1 MPTAPIDGNDLY
13 YEATGDGFPLVWCH
27 EFAGSHASWEPQV
40 RFFARHYRVITWNA
54 RGYPPSGVPET
65 LDAYSVEHS
74 VADLKGLLRHL
85 GIEEAYVG
93 GLSMGGGIALNFG
106 LSHPEMARALVLAGT
121 GSGTTDPELFRRE
134 TRASSQA
141 LLSAGG
147 MEALAGYAQGP
158 TRVQLKRK
166 DPRGWEEF
174 RSQLMAHSARG
185 SALTLEGV
193 QSRRRTIHELEDG
206 MRALQV
212 PTLIIVGDEDNAC
225 IGPGL
230 LMKRTIPRSGLVLFA
245 QSGHTVNLE
254 EPDLFNRT
262 VQDFLHAVE
271 TGAWATAE
279 VGGGEGFHTGE
290 KAPRG

>member
-1 MPTAPIDGNDLY
+1 
-13 YEATGDGFPLVWCH
+13 
-27 EFAGSHASWEPQV
+27 
-40 RFFARHYRVITWNA
+40 
-54 RGYPPSGVPET
+54 
-65 LDAYSVEHS
+65 
-74 VADLKGLLRHL
+74 
-85 GIEEAYVG
+85 
-93 GLSMGGGIALNFG
+93 
-106 LSHPEMARALVLAGT
+106 MARALVLAGT

-141 LLSAGG
+141 LLAAGG

-174 RSQLMAHSARG
+174 RSQLMAHSALG